1 VHDPRVASLSGDI
14 LIIAPMRLTAQH
26 LSCSNPPVYKYRFNV
41 TDPLFQLPAPFGA
54 AHAMELQYVWNSP
67 QLRTVPGLARVV
79 DIMTRS
85 WISFF
90 VHLDPNYH
98 GLLDVPQ
105 WEKYGKE
112 GREMHVKLDSVR
124 LEADNYRKEGIEFIN
139 AVKERGL

>member
-1 VHDPRVASLSGDI
+1 
-14 LIIAPMRLTAQH
+14 MRLTAQH
-26 LSCSNPPVYKYRFNV
+26 LSCSNSPVYKYRFNV

-54 AHAMELQYVWNSP
+54 AHALELHYVWNSP
-67 QLRTVPGLARVV
+67 QLRAVPGLARVV

-85 WISFF
+85 WVSFF

-98 GLLDVPQ
+98 GLGDVPQ

-112 GREMHVKLDSVR
+112 GRELHVKLDSVQ